1 MKESEHETETVESES
16 KSSKKCQDISWN
28 ILFVIYI
35 CMLALKGDSQRV
47 LKKNKFQTW
56 GGGTLSHKC

>member
-16 KSSKKCQDISWN
+16 KSSKMCQDIWWN

-35 CMLALKGDSQRV
+35 CMLTLKGEILWKSTYA
-47 LKKNKFQTW
+47 KEK
-56 GGGTLSHKC
+56 